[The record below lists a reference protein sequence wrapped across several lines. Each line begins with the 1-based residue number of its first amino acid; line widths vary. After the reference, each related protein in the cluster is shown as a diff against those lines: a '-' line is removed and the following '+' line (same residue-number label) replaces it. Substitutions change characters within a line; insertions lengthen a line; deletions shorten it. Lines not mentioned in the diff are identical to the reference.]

1 MTASS
6 SSCVAILIGS
16 HNSTSSS
23 SSDGIP
29 VVVWANQERT
39 RQSVDDPWKQTL
51 QYYEF
56 LDDSRWTHL
65 DALLTRLAPVA
76 TLHVGSSE
84 NLKGDTDNKST
95 KTSNSKMHRLLE
107 SLQVFIESR
116 SDLSME
122 TTEDDSE
129 EVPNSEAV
137 PCHLHLQVPVDA
149 VRLESTMQNL
159 LVDHADAK
167 LAYRGNTQLASSPKL
182 QQGLMLW
189 LRAQGLCSNT
199 VDDSWTGC
207 LQLET
212 GVLTSHLSLDRTAAQ
227 CIHLLPPPN
236 AGMATVV
243 GGTLQN
249 NSLLGILS
257 NPCHTKMGKHRVQL
271 WLRQPLV
278 DLPQI
283 QQRQD
288 AVTAL
293 LGLGKD
299 QIRES
304 LKAFAG
310 MDMGKLAHTLGLYA
324 KDRNDDSD
332 EPSNTNNIMGD
343 NTKKPLQALYQL
355 YLLASSKLPQLLEA
369 TDFATTDDQ
378 PLPTLLQDARDQ
390 LTKLVLELE
399 RCIQLV
405 EAVLDLD
412 RAPREFLIK
421 PDFKEEL
428 VDLHQELQATQNQV
442 DDELVRMQ
450 ELLPAGTGT
459 VRLEQDTDGSWQ
471 FRLPSTNDSK
481 VLDSLGGKI
490 QMHRILKNG
499 VYFSTKPL
507 RELSNQHQELNQQYA
522 QHSKQVVQDAMAV
535 ATTYQTVVERASDI
549 VANLDV
555 LCSLAHVAAYSP
567 HGFCKPT
574 LTDGQDD
581 GMGIQVRT
589 YIYVLDI

>member
-16 HNSTSSS
+16 NTSTST
-23 SSDGIP
+23 SDGIP
-29 VVVWANQERT
+29 VVVWVNQERT

-65 DALLTRLAPVA
+65 DALLTRLAPVSN
-76 TLHVGSSE
+76 LHVGSSE
-84 NLKGDTDNKST
+84 NLKGDNNDKSNNNDNNNN
-95 KTSNSKMHRLLE
+95 NSKMHRLLE

-122 TTEDDSE
+122 PTDESDSE
-129 EVPNSEAV
+129 EVPTTESV
-137 PCHLHLQVPVDA
+137 QCHLHLQVPVDA
-149 VRLESTMQNL
+149 ARLESTMQHL

-189 LRAQGLCSNT
+189 LRAQGLLSNT

-278 DLPQI
+278 DLSVI

-288 AVTAL
+288 AITAL

-304 LKAFAG
+304 LKTFSG

-324 KDRNDDSD
+324 KDQNNDS
-332 EPSNTNNIMGD
+332 GD
-343 NTKKPLQALYQL
+343 DNMVGDNNTKKPLQALYQL
-355 YLLASSKLPQLLEA
+355 YLLASRKLPQLLEA
-369 TDFATTDDQ
+369 TDFSTPDDQ
-378 PLPTLLQDARDQ
+378 PLPTLLQDAREK

-412 RAPREFLIK
+412 RAPRDFLIK
-421 PDFKEEL
+421 PDYKDEL
-428 VDLHQELQATQNQV
+428 IDLHQELQSTQNQV
-442 DDELVRMQ
+442 DDELHNMQ
-450 ELLPAGTGT
+450 EQLPNGTGT
-459 VRLEQDTDGSWQ
+459 VKLEQDTDGSWQ
-471 FRLPSTNDSK
+471 FRLPNTNDSK
-481 VLDSLGGKI
+481 MLESLGGKI

-499 VYFSTKPL
+499 VYFSTKSL
-507 RELSNQHQELNQQYA
+507 RQLSTQHQELNQQYA
-522 QHSKQVVQDAMAV
+522 HHSKQVVQDAMAV

-549 VANLDV
+549 VATLDV

-567 HGFCKPT
+567 HGYCKPT
-574 LTDGQDD
+574 LTDGEDD
-581 GMGIQVRT
+581 GMGIQVR
-589 YIYVLDI
+589 YILCIL